1 MNILKVPIL
10 KRLYPSIVRRIFI
23 FFGKI
28 KFIYK
33 IKEHFFEL
41 DIRESIERKAFFE
54 KNYEED
60 RMNFL
65 ISNSKKINSEILIDV
80 GAYIGFYSIMMGEHF
95 KKIFAFEPHSRN
107 FKILNE
113 NIIRNNLH
121 NRVKTYNSGL
131 ADEKKELYGESK
143 SKGKLLQS
151 SGFSL
156 MRGGNVKISLL
167 VGDEVLKFKNK
178 VITIK
183 IDVEGFE
190 LNVLKGIKK
199 LLQNNKC
206 LVQVEI
212 WKINFQKV
220 HKFLNNLNYQK
231 MKTIDGD
238 TFFLN

>member
-1 MNILKVPIL
+1 M
-10 KRLYPSIVRRIFI
+10 S
-23 FFGKI
+23 
-28 KFIYK
+28 
-33 IKEHFFEL
+33 
-41 DIRESIERKAFFE
+41 
-54 KNYEED
+54 
-60 RMNFL
+60 
-65 ISNSKKINSEILIDV
+65 
-80 GAYIGFYSIMMGEHF
+80 
-95 KKIFAFEPHSRN
+95 
-107 FKILNE
+107 
-113 NIIRNNLH
+113 
-121 NRVKTYNSGL
+121 
-131 ADEKKELYGESK
+131 ESK
-143 SKGKLLQS
+143 SKGRLLQS

-220 HKFLNNLNYQK
+220 HIFLNNLNYQK

>member
-1 MNILKVPIL
+1 
-10 KRLYPSIVRRIFI
+10 
-23 FFGKI
+23 
-28 KFIYK
+28 
-33 IKEHFFEL
+33 
-41 DIRESIERKAFFE
+41 
-54 KNYEED
+54 
-60 RMNFL
+60 
-65 ISNSKKINSEILIDV
+65 
-80 GAYIGFYSIMMGEHF
+80 MMGEHF

-143 SKGKLLQS
+143 RKGRLLQS

-167 VGDEVLKFKNK
+167 VGDEVLKLKNK

>member
-1 MNILKVPIL
+1 
-10 KRLYPSIVRRIFI
+10 
-23 FFGKI
+23 
-28 KFIYK
+28 
-33 IKEHFFEL
+33 
-41 DIRESIERKAFFE
+41 
-54 KNYEED
+54 
-60 RMNFL
+60 
-65 ISNSKKINSEILIDV
+65 
-80 GAYIGFYSIMMGEHF
+80 
-95 KKIFAFEPHSRN
+95 
-107 FKILNE
+107 
-113 NIIRNNLH
+113 
-121 NRVKTYNSGL
+121 
-131 ADEKKELYGESK
+131 
-143 SKGKLLQS
+143 
-151 SGFSL
+151 